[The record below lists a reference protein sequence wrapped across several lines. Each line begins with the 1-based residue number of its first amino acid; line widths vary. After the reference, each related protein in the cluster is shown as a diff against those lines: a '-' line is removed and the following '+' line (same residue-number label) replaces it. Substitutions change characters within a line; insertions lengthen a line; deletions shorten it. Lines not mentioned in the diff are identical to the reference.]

1 MLSFLEWRPD
11 FKLTP
16 SWSTALFV
24 SLFHLIS
31 LMAVIWTMISY
42 RPLFVL
48 TLCFVIVG
56 VLSWLAS
63 LTSLGFFHKKRQICE
78 VSQEPTGEWR
88 LHSADGSTRL
98 YVLSGAS
105 VVSRFAIFLSF
116 RPVGVGRLLSP
127 LLTRSLLIASDSV
140 DAQTYRRLHVWLR
153 WQRGELLGL
162 ADFVDNKT
170 GKDNHC

>member
-1 MLSFLEWRPD
+1 MSSFLEWRPD

-16 SWSTALFV
+16 SWSAALFV
-24 SLFHLIS
+24 NLFHAIS

-42 RPLFVL
+42 RSLFVV
-48 TLCFVIVG
+48 TLCFVVVG

-63 LTSLGFFHKKRQICE
+63 LTSLGFFQKKRQICE
-78 VSQEPTGEWR
+78 VSQEPSGEWR
-88 LHSADGSTRL
+88 LHSADGSTAL

-105 VVSRFAIFLSF
+105 VVNRFAIFLSF
-116 RPVGVGRLLSP
+116 KPVGVGRLFSP

-153 WQRGELLGL
+153 WQKGELLGL
-162 ADFVDNKT
+162 AGLVDNKKR
-170 GKDNHC
+170 KDNLC